1 MDRIYPTIRFFANPL
16 LALGVLLAAMPF
28 VGGYAESP
36 HNFNRLLQIFVLFC
50 GSVVWARL
58 AWSGPSAG
66 WHFQSIAVAVLILGG
81 GISCGVADM
90 PLVAFREWA
99 LFLGSGVLVLAISRC
114 AFWRDALQQ
123 LTFIKLLLFGAFL
136 HACSF
141 FVLLLAVLLRGDEL
155 RPWDLVMG
163 FDNPRLLNHVQ
174 VLLIP
179 ILVGSIGR
187 LKEVGAATRLW
198 STLSWFAVGG
208 QFCIVAVTFG
218 RSAGVAL
225 AIAAV
230 FARMLF
236 GRRVDSIL
244 RGHLKGVA
252 VGALLYIL
260 FMYVGPRIAGA
271 GAGGGA
277 EPVEVFSDHS
287 RLFLWREAFSLFLK
301 SPLWGV
307 GPMHLAHFPNRAG
320 AHPHNIYI
328 QMIAE
333 WGIFCGLVAILLLLS
348 VMRRAAAVIH
358 ERDEGCFPVAVFVAC
373 AGALVDG
380 LFSGNFVMP
389 NSQLWL
395 ALSFGLLVNIT
406 REPIAMGLR
415 MDAPPLVW
423 RVVLVSI
430 VMVQVWFFIQSLGE
444 FKGSQTTMLGATPP
458 PNIGSLD
465 RPRFWRKGWF

>member
-1 MDRIYPTIRFFANPL
+1 MLRILANPL
-16 LALGVLLAAMPF
+16 FALGILLAAMPF

-36 HNFNRLLQIFVLFC
+36 HNFNRLLQLFVLCC

-58 AWSGPSAG
+58 AWSGPSEG
-66 WHFQSIAVAVLILGG
+66 WHFHSIAVAVLILGG
-81 GISCGVADM
+81 AISCGVADV
-90 PLVAFREWA
+90 PIVAFREWA
-99 LFLGSGVLVLAISRC
+99 LILGSGVLVLVISRC
-114 AFWRDALQQ
+114 AFWRDASQELA
-123 LTFIKLLLFGAFL
+123 FIKLLLLGGFL

-179 ILVGSIGR
+179 ILVGSIAR
-187 LKEVGAATRLW
+187 LKVVGALTRLW
-198 STLSWFAVGG
+198 SLLSWFAIGG

-230 FARMLF
+230 VARILF
-236 GRRVDSIL
+236 GRQVDSFL
-244 RGHLKGVA
+244 RGLLKGVA
-252 VGALLYIL
+252 VGALLYVL
-260 FMYVGPRIAGA
+260 FMCVGPRVAGA
-271 GAGGGA
+271 AAGGQT

-287 RLFLWREAFSLFLK
+287 RIFLWREAFAHFSK
-301 SPLWGV
+301 SPFWGV

-333 WGIFCGLVAILLLLS
+333 WGIFCGLVAIVLLLS
-348 VMRRAAAVIH
+348 VMWRAARVIH
-358 ERDEGCFPVAVFVAC
+358 KRDEGCFPMAVFVAC
-373 AGALVDG
+373 VGALVDG

-395 ALSFGLLVNIT
+395 ALSFGLLRNIP
-406 REPIAMGLR
+406 REPYAMGLR
-415 MDAPPLVW
+415 RAAPQLVW

-430 VMVQVWFFIQSLGE
+430 VVVQGWFFIQSWGE
-444 FKGSQTTMLGATPP
+444 FKGSQTTMLGVTPP